1 MEMSFCVQTSS
12 VPQRDRTSA
21 WWLRGMG
28 AAAAVTILA
37 ASFPA
42 QAQDAKARA
51 QQLFQEGVDALDK
64 GDSATG
70 CAKLRES
77 LELFAVSNTLF
88 LVAECDQ
95 QEGKPI
101 AALGHLQRG
110 LALLDA
116 NDERMA
122 MIKERIE
129 ALKPKVPRLRV
140 VIPEG
145 QGSTTVWIDGRQID
159 TSALETPMQLEG
171 GKHTL
176 VFRVPGRQ
184 DRTHELELAPG
195 ERTEVVATA
204 GPPIQDKPVGKTD
217 SGLRTGGFVA
227 LGIGGA
233 GLLTAGITGIVALGR
248 RSDAIKN
255 CPEVGGVPTCP
266 ASYQEQLDSD
276 KSLLVG
282 NGVAWGI
289 GIAGVATGAVL
300 LVLSNRGGAKQTG
313 FVPAPFV
320 VNGGI
325 GLGFIGEL

>member
-1 MEMSFCVQTSS
+1 MEMSFRVQTSS
-12 VPQRDRTSA
+12 DQKSMPTGRWGSTLLGVLVVVA
-21 WWLRGMG
+21 
-28 AAAAVTILA
+28 ILA
-37 ASFPA
+37 AGFPA
-42 QAQDAKARA
+42 DAQDAKARA
-51 QQLFQEGVDALDK
+51 QQLFQEGVEAMDK
-64 GDSATG
+64 GDTATG

-77 LELFAVSNTLF
+77 LGLFAVSNTLF

-116 NDERMA
+116 TDERMP

-145 QGSTTVWIDGRQID
+145 QTSTTVLIDGQEIEPK
-159 TSALETPMQLEG
+159 ALETPLQLEG

-184 DRTHELELAPG
+184 ERTHEIELAPG

-204 GPPIQDKPVGKTD
+204 GPPIQDKPLATTG

-233 GLLTAGITGIVALGR
+233 ALLTAGITGVVALGR
-248 RSDAIKN
+248 RSEAIKN
-255 CPEVGGVPTCP
+255 CPEVAGVPTCP
-266 ASYQEQLDSD
+266 ASYEEQLGRD

-282 NGVAWGI
+282 NAVAWGI

-300 LVLSNRGGAKQTG
+300 LGLSKRDGAKHTG
-313 FVPAPFV
+313 LIPAPFV
-320 VNGGI
+320 VKGGV